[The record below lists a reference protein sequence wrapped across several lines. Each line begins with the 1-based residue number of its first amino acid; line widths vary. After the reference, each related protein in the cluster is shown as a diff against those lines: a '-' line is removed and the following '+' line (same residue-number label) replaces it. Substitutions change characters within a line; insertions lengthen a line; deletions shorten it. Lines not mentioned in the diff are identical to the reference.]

1 MTELIALRHG
11 PTCWNPQHRLQ
22 GRRDLPL
29 SRFGQAMVRSWTLPH
44 QWHSYRWCT
53 SPLKRACETAEI
65 LAETDVPIEPR
76 LVEMHWGQWEG
87 RTLNELRAERGLA
100 MQIDEAKGLDLRPPD
115 GESPRDVCA
124 RLRLWLNSLCVAEED
139 RWLAITHKGVI
150 RALLALA
157 TGWDM
162 RSKPPV
168 KLRWD
173 RAHSFYLQQ
182 DRRLSLGAINIAL
195 TPPRAVITN

>member
-1 MTELIALRHG
+1 MIELITLRHG

-22 GRRDLPL
+22 GRKDLPL
-29 SRFGQAMVRSWTLPH
+29 SRFGQTVVRSWALPC
-44 QWHSYRWCT
+44 QWYSYRWCT
-53 SPLKRACETAEI
+53 SPLRRACETAEI
-65 LAETDVPIEPR
+65 LAGTDVVIEPR

-87 RTLNELRAERGLA
+87 RTLDELRAERGLA

-124 RLRLWLNSLCVAEED
+124 RLRPWLNALSHAEED

-162 RSKPPV
+162 CSKPPV

-173 RAHSFYLQQ
+173 RAHGFYLQQ
-182 DRRLSLGAINIAL
+182 DGKLSLGAINLAL
-195 TPPRAVITN
+195 TPSRAIATN